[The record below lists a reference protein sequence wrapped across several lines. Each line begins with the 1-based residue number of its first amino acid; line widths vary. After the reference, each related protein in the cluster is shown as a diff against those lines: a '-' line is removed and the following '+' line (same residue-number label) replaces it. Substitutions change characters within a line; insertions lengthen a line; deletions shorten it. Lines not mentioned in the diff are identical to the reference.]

1 MLTSIYNHLKEKYR
15 TSCCWA
21 QRLTQHAQNNTA
33 ERGMSMAYN
42 AATMDSVLPK
52 YHMVKLD
59 LENRIH
65 TQEFKIGDMLP
76 SESMLMKRYG
86 VSRITVRWKILCR
99 RGRSIASRAKEPLSR
114 TRRNQ
119 KRENTETA

>member
-1 MLTSIYNHLKEKYR
+1 
-15 TSCCWA
+15 
-21 QRLTQHAQNNTA
+21 
-33 ERGMSMAYN
+33 MSMAYN

-86 VSRITVRWKILCR
+86 VSRITVRKALEDLVQEGDDLSHPGQRNLCPGHVAIKRGKI
-99 RGRSIASRAKEPLSR
+99 
-114 TRRNQ
+114 Q
-119 KRENTETA
+119 KLRELQ